1 MTPTE
6 DDLRH
11 QVDELRTELDLISG
25 GCHARTEHH
34 RELNRQLENT
44 RNELALIRGELGV
57 VRKQRNALRE
67 ELGIVRNQRNAL
79 REEVGL
85 AQGRRQQVVKLLD
98 DARTELAE
106 ARSVQRIDGLQLFD
120 VICDVRPAGLVDED
134 LIAKLALD
142 AVDALDRVTSV
153 TVFRGNPNDPWRAF
167 PRDTPDATPQRSV
180 DMCAPPPDEDPNR
193 WVQYAVLI
201 GPRPGENTCRIV
213 RTGNYRDA
221 DFLARH
227 IPGSWIAQR
236 ATPSHNWTPAP
247 APKP

>member
-11 QVDELRTELDLISG
+11 EVDELRTELDLISG
-25 GCHARTEHH
+25 GWQARIENR
-34 RELNRQLENT
+34 RELHRQLENA
-44 RNELALIRGELGV
+44 RGELGLIRGELGI

-67 ELGIVRNQRNAL
+67 EL
-79 REEVGL
+79 GL

-98 DARTELAE
+98 DARAQLAAQLAE

-120 VICDVRPAGLVDED
+120 VICDVRPAGLVAED
-134 LIAKLALD
+134 LMAKIALD

-193 WVQYAVLI
+193 QVQYAVLI
-201 GPRPGENTCRIV
+201 GPRPGENTCRIA
-213 RTGNYRDA
+213 RTDNYCDA

-236 ATPSHNWTPAP
+236 ATPHLNWTPAP